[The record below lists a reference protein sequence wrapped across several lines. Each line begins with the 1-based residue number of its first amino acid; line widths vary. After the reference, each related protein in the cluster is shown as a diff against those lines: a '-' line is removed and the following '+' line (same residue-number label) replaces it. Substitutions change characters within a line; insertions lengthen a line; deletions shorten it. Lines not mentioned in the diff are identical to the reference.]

1 MVACETNYS
10 SIRTCTTENSK
21 LFYFFRLREVVPR
34 EAYLTALKA
43 VSPKDGEVIFGGF
56 GVYLLGLREIG
67 VHDIDI
73 ATDSPRCVGRCV
85 EQEDGIAVS
94 EVDKIA
100 VKMYSWNRTL
110 LEREDSVPV
119 DLSFGRVRAASIES
133 AIAWW
138 IQRTLSFLNSPNKG
152 EELRAYKS
160 LAELAYMWLAS
171 SKDVDKVARY
181 IHKYSATVEGYSRFP
196 QAVQGILDGA
206 CFLFYDHFGSS
217 VGACKDAIR
226 EIAGLF

>member
-1 MVACETNYS
+1 MVACDTGYS
-10 SIRTCTTENSK
+10 SIRSCTTENSK
-21 LFYFFRLREVVPR
+21 LFYFFRLKEVIPRETYLSALKVVSPRSDEVV
-34 EAYLTALKA
+34 
-43 VSPKDGEVIFGGF
+43 FGGF
-56 GVYLLGLREIG
+56 GVYLLGLKEIG

-73 ATDSPRCVGRCV
+73 ATDSPRCIGRCV

-94 EVDKIA
+94 EVDKVA
-100 VKMYSWNRTL
+100 VKMYSWKHTL

-119 DLSFGRVRAASIES
+119 ELPFGRVRAASIES

-138 IQRTLSFLNSPNKG
+138 IQRVLNFLNSPNKG

-171 SKDVDKVARY
+171 SKDVFKVARY
-181 IHKYSATVEGYSRFP
+181 IQKYSAEVEGYSRFP
-196 QAVQGILDGA
+196 QAIQGMLDGA